1 MIDMDMIEH
10 LIPSSP
16 FASWLVAMV
25 FLAGNI
31 IAVRL
36 MRFTDDDDE

>member
-1 MIDMDMIEH
+1 MELLEH

-16 FASWLVAMV
+16 WVTGLIALV
-25 FLAGNI
+25 FLGGNV
-31 IAVRL
+31 AALRL

>member
-1 MIDMDMIEH
+1 MVMAIIEH

-16 FASWLVAMV
+16 FASGLIALV

-31 IAVRL
+31 AAVRL